1 MSAIIA
7 LSGQRCVLYIAP
19 ITLMIGVKCMKY
31 WCVLALVTIG
41 GPAFA
46 QEAAPAPCPTT
57 PAPLP
62 AELAGWASASP
73 VTAAATGA
81 EIGKAQVPVG
91 SRADIALLPAAQV
104 QFLAPEKAPKADTS
118 SGMVHFTVPMART
131 YRVALGAGAWIDVVR
146 DGKPMASGA
155 HGHGVPCTPVRKT
168 VDFALTP
175 GDYVLQISGNRD
187 ATLSVLILPLL
198 P

>member
-1 MSAIIA
+1 
-7 LSGQRCVLYIAP
+7 
-19 ITLMIGVKCMKY
+19 MKY
-31 WCVLALVTIG
+31 WYVLALTAFAA
-41 GPAFA
+41 PAFA
-46 QEAAPAPCPTT
+46 QEVTPAPCPAT

-62 AELAGWASASP
+62 AELAGWAGATP
-73 VTAAATGA
+73 VAAAATA
-81 EIGKAQVPVG
+81 ADIGKAQIPVG

-104 QFLAPEKAPKADTS
+104 QFAVPEKAPAAGTS
-118 SGMVHFTVPMART
+118 SGIVHFTVPVART

-146 DGKPMASGA
+146 DGKLVASSA
-155 HGHGVPCTPVRKT
+155 HSHGVPCTPVRKT

-187 ATLSVLILPLL
+187 ASLSVLIVPLV